1 LDQDLQ
7 PAAPEQSL
15 VDLHTHS
22 ICSDG
27 TLTPAELVQE
37 AKRRGLKFLGLT
49 DHDTVAGIAEASVE
63 ADRIGVTVIPGTELS
78 AERNGREA
86 HILGYFID
94 YKDDRLLHDL
104 DEYASMRPVRI
115 EKMVA
120 NLRDLGLN
128 IELDRILEIA
138 GPGTIGRPHVARGL
152 VEQGYATD
160 IADAFDKYLSAGRPA
175 YVSRQ
180 KISAEEAIAVIT
192 RSGGVPV
199 LAHPL
204 STKAVEETLAEFVP
218 LGLKGLEADYSEYSP
233 AQRDNLR
240 RTAERWNL
248 IATGG
253 SDYHGPGVRVGR
265 DLGGPFVPIES
276 VERLQAAARQ
286 HETP

>member
-7 PAAPEQSL
+7 PATPEQSL

-22 ICSDG
+22 TCSDG

-37 AKRRGLKFLGLT
+37 AKRRGLNFLGLT
-49 DHDTVAGIAEASVE
+49 DHDTVVGIAEAITE
-63 ADRIGVTVIPGTELS
+63 ADRVGLTIIPGTELS

-86 HILGYFID
+86 HILGYYID
-94 YKDDRLLHDL
+94 YQDDRLLHDL
-104 DEYASMRPVRI
+104 DEYASMRPMRI

-120 NLRDLGLN
+120 KLRDLGLN
-128 IELDRILEIA
+128 IELDRVLEIA
-138 GPGTIGRPHVARGL
+138 GPGTIGRPHVARVL

-160 IADAFDKYLSAGRPA
+160 VADAFNKYLSAGRPA
-175 YVSRQ
+175 YVPRQ

-218 LGLKGLEADYSEYSP
+218 LGLKGLEAYYSEYSLV
-233 AQRDNLR
+233 QRDDLR

-253 SDYHGPGVRVGR
+253 SDYHGPGVREGR

-276 VERLQAAARQ
+276 VERLRAAARRQ
-286 HETP
+286 NTP